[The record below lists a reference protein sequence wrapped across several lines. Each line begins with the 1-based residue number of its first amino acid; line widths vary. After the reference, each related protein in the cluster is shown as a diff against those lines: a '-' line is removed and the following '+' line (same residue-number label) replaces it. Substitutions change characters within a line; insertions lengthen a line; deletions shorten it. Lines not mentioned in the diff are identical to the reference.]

1 MENLTKS
8 QQAEIMYRARLIHKK
23 RVSVTNVNLAKDM
36 NLAQGRENLERLC
49 LDLGLFPWGNQ
60 TDLNAM
66 IDNIN
71 RNN

>member
-23 RVSVTNVNLAKDM
+23 RVSVTNVDLAKDM
-36 NLAQGRENLERLC
+36 NLASGRENLERLC

-60 TDLNAM
+60 TDLSVM
-66 IDNIN
+66 IKHIN
-71 RNN
+71 KSI